1 MSHTPA
7 PWKAMRMNKTLIIST
22 DENEI
27 ATIKASGYNSVLDS
41 GTRSANAILISTAP
55 EMLKVLEQT
64 EKVIDKLIANGL
76 RDSKVETVLADILN
90 VILKAKGLE

>member
-41 GTRSANAILISTAP
+41 GTRSANAILISAAP
-55 EMLKVLEQT
+55 EMIDMLEHVLANWFAPEIDTGIGSIQDSD
-64 EKVIDKLIANGL
+64 EIDKLANL
-76 RDSKVETVLADILN
+76 IK
-90 VILKAKGLE
+90 KAKGE